1 MLEIITNNKPRNF
14 TYGYELSEAEKADF
28 DYIDDIDA
36 HDFIRYKGRVLD
48 PSEFVAT
55 DPNGEFA
62 EWTGSH
68 SETFYSGLLIK
79 YTDDHQQVIMGS
91 YYS

>member
-1 MLEIITNNKPRNF
+1 MLEIITNNKPRDL

-36 HDFIRYKGRVLD
+36 HDFVRYKGRVLD

-55 DPNGEFA
+55 DPNGNFA
-62 EWTGSH
+62 EWAGYH

-79 YTDDHQQVIMGS
+79 YTNDHQQVIMGS

>member
-1 MLEIITNNKPRNF
+1 MLEIITNNKPRDF

-36 HDFIRYKGRVLD
+36 HDFVRYKGRVLD
-48 PSEFVAT
+48 PSEFVVT
-55 DPNGEFA
+55 GTKGEFS
-62 EWTGSH
+62 EWSGVH
-68 SETFYSGLLIK
+68 CETFFSGLLIK
-79 YTDDHQQVIMGS
+79 YTNDHQQVIMGS